1 MVHESQQTERTELT
15 VAGSM
20 GEELLTQAKHVAR
33 QITERVHQVLTEPA
47 AAPTQSKEPVPLLR
61 ILCVDDNQDAADS
74 LAAILEL
81 MGYEVRACYDGMSA
95 MEVAQAFLPNVCFLD
110 LNMPGMNGL
119 ELANQLKAG
128 AGWHALLIAA
138 VTALDAT
145 EYRTLTAVAGFHYHL
160 VKPVNATTLRAA
172 LDSFR
177 VILQRAVH

>member
-1 MVHESQQTERTELT
+1 V
-15 VAGSM
+15 
-20 GEELLTQAKHVAR
+20 GEELLTQAKHIAR
-33 QITERVHQVLTEPA
+33 QITERVNQVLTEPA
-47 AAPTQSKEPVPLLR
+47 AATAQASESALPLR

-81 MGYEVRACYDGMSA
+81 MGYEVRACYDGASA
-95 MEVAQAFLPNVCFLD
+95 LEIAKAFLPNVCFLD

-119 ELANQLKAG
+119 ELGNRLKAS
-128 AGWHALLIAA
+128 AGCNALLIAA
-138 VTALDAT
+138 VTALDAV

-177 VILQRAVH
+177 AILRHRVH